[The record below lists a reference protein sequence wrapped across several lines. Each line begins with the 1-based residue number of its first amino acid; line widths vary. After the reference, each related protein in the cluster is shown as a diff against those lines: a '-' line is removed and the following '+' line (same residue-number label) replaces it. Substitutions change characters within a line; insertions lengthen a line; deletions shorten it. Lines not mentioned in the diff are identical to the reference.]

1 MKEVYELLAKGGWLM
16 IPIAICSLVAL
27 ALFLE
32 RMWSLQRA
40 KVLPERF
47 LQLMTKLLRERRYQE
62 AESLCQ
68 GSDSYVARVLASGV
82 RYSGRSRAIIKEV
95 MEESG
100 QRQMALMERFT
111 GAIGAIATVTPLVGL
126 LGTVTGM
133 IQVFQRVVAQ
143 GAANQQVDAGA
154 LAAGIWEA
162 LVTTA
167 AGLTVAIP
175 TYLGYRYI
183 LGMID
188 RYAVEMGEVAEDALE
203 YLVTEE
209 ESPTIGDDIPT
220 HDHDWSAHANGVDA
234 DADSEPAK
242 EDKDEDDGEAA

>member
-1 MKEVYELLAKGGWLM
+1 MKEVFDLLAKGGWLM

-32 RMWSLQRA
+32 RMWSLQRN
-40 KVLPERF
+40 KVLPDRF
-47 LQLMTKLLRERRYQE
+47 LQLITKLLSERRFQE
-62 AESLCQ
+62 AEALCQ
-68 GSDSYVARVLASGV
+68 GSDAHIARILASGV

-95 MEESG
+95 MEEAG
-100 QRQMALMERFT
+100 QRQVSFMERFT

-133 IQVFQRVVAQ
+133 IQVFQRVVSQ

-175 TYLGYRYI
+175 TYLAYRYI
-183 LGMID
+183 LGVID
-188 RYAVEMGEVAEDALE
+188 RYAVEMGEVADDALE
-203 YLVTEE
+203 FMVTEN
-209 ESPTIGDDIPT
+209 ESPTIGDDLPEYG
-220 HDHDWSAHANGVDA
+220 S
-234 DADSEPAK
+234 ADSPKSSGSADDSSNEAAEK
-242 EDKDEDDGEAA
+242 DDGEAA